1 MLNNEIT
8 PQENQPTAEGLV
20 GQIIDLENQASA
32 HSSQARELQK
42 MADILREQ
50 VMLML
55 GNLGIKSV
63 RHASGYTA
71 TVAHKTAYKLPAADV
86 LIEKLKANK
95 LNNFIS
101 KVPAHDEPNTT
112 LLQTWLKEKSTNDIM
127 QMFGGAIEI
136 KQTEF
141 LQLRKAK

>member
-1 MLNNEIT
+1 MSNEIT
-8 PQENQPTAEGLV
+8 SITGEKLTPESVV
-20 GQIIDLENQASA
+20 GQIVELENEAATHSA
-32 HSSQARELQK
+32 KAREVQAK
-42 MADILREQ
+42 ADELRKKL
-50 VMLML
+50 VDTLML
-55 GNLGIKSV
+55 LGIESV

-71 TVAHKTAYKLPAADV
+71 TVAHKTAYKLPTADV

-101 KVPAHDEPNTT
+101 KVPAHEEPNTT
-112 LLQTWLKEKSTNDIM
+112 LLTTWLKEKAPNDIA
-127 QMFGGAIEI
+127 QMFGDAVQI